1 MVGSYWLMDRET
13 AAVVNWATRMV
24 ALQAGVSVDAAWTL
38 LATTA
43 AAADAPVEVVAKLVV
58 NGTVEFGEHRPSA
71 LAQYIAAHLRRNDD
85 GPQTKSA

>member
-1 MVGSYWLMDRET
+1 MDRET
-13 AAVVNWATRMV
+13 AAVANWATRMV

-43 AAADAPVEVVAKLVV
+43 AAADAPVGAVAKLVV

-71 LAQYIAAHLRRNDD
+71 LAQHVAAHLRRDS